1 MSNRI
6 VNRLQASKDLVPK
19 SSHNQVDEDA
29 PALITFFA
37 DTERSQDLGYYNSS
51 SSYNIDTT
59 HHNSKYSSNTTT
71 GKSAKSKSSAKD
83 LDRSVDVYHETVRQ
97 RTVREKLHLLPDLF
111 ESSRPARSSTSLSEG
126 PKATS
131 TPIAVSPVIVSERW
145 RSAPGD
151 QKGQMKMAPPME
163 KKDKL
168 EGGEEEA
175 EETGLPSVRKLLARF
190 EPGRSPTR
198 PESAAVGRSMA
209 GTAPRRSGSITL
221 ATADDSR
228 PKWKTMSAENIREQL
243 LNEKQRGREPI
254 QAVEPLVSPPL
265 VYQTGKSPAPSAGA
279 SQAQFDP
286 QLFVQSLYNLP
297 TIEESHHVVEDEGP
311 VSLEGGQ
318 SSACPSIE
326 GYMEKLPA
334 GRKRPTL
341 WNSWKKHY
349 FVAKGGM
356 LYIYTNKSKT
366 EMIEKLEL
374 FGGQVDF
381 MDSNMLGL
389 EDRRGQ
395 YIVVRCASHKAA
407 QEWESA
413 LSFHTLENYA
423 KTFISPV
430 PIPEDIRSMSSIV
443 VVDLGGASVRAGLCG
458 PQPCLPRLFF
468 PSLMAVNPD
477 NQHDKV
483 FGFDA
488 LRPEIRA
495 RYTISSPLLP
505 SKKVDK
511 YSVDLVALCGLLL
524 KVFQELRVDPKRT
537 ELQLSVPRNFNDK
550 TKVAIAALLFD
561 EFGVK
566 SVNMGHQAVFALY
579 SYSATTGIVVDI
591 GERMDIVP
599 IVAGYRVQSG
609 ISRTATGGL
618 ELTGHMRHALLGR
631 NYSLTS
637 TLDIFMVRQ
646 VVERLCYL
654 ARNYDQEMVAHANE
668 EKSVQ
673 LAGGSRIPTVTL
685 GPERFHIAE
694 GIFQPELWG
703 LDQQG
708 IHLLV
713 KRALAEVSLDV
724 RKEVAQSI
732 FLSGGL
738 TLIPGFKHRLEAEL
752 SKLLSV
758 RPRVHASPYRY
769 HAAFLGACA
778 HAISPAYVSS
788 RISREQWV
796 AGKADVVNA
805 WVL

>member
-1 MSNRI
+1 M
-6 VNRLQASKDLVPK
+6 
-19 SSHNQVDEDA
+19 
-29 PALITFFA
+29 
-37 DTERSQDLGYYNSS
+37 
-51 SSYNIDTT
+51 
-59 HHNSKYSSNTTT
+59 
-71 GKSAKSKSSAKD
+71 
-83 LDRSVDVYHETVRQ
+83 DVYHETVRQ
-97 RTVREKLHLLPDLF
+97 RTVRDKPHLLLDLF
-111 ESSRPARSSTSLSEG
+111 ETSKPAKIHLAPESAAAARIPPSTVFNSSS
-126 PKATS
+126 
-131 TPIAVSPVIVSERW
+131 SPVNISDKRQA
-145 RSAPGD
+145 APVATAAAWD
-151 QKGQMKMAPPME
+151 KQIFATDKME
-163 KKDKL
+163 DREGE
-168 EGGEEEA
+168 EGGEP
-175 EETGLPSVRKLLARF
+175 GLPSVRKLLARF

-198 PESAAVGRSMA
+198 SELATVVGRSNT
-209 GTAPRRSGSITL
+209 TARRSGSTTTIASTPGL
-221 ATADDSR
+221 GSDEAQ
-228 PKWKTMSAENIREQL
+228 PKWKTMSAENIRDNL
-243 LNEKQRGREPI
+243 DEKRSREPI
-254 QAVEPLVSPPL
+254 QTVEPLTSPPL
-265 VYQTGKSPAPSAGA
+265 VYQTGRGTAAAAAAAAG
-279 SQAQFDP
+279 QPIKFDP

-297 TIEESHHVVEDEGP
+297 AIEESPQLVEDEGP
-311 VSLEGGQ
+311 VSLDGGNQ
-318 SSACPSIE
+318 SASCPSIE

-349 FVAKGGM
+349 FVARGGM
-356 LYIYTNKSKT
+356 LYIYTNKART
-366 EMIEKLEL
+366 EQIEKLEL

-381 MDSNMLGL
+381 MDSNMLGV

-413 LSFHTLENYA
+413 LSFHTLENYS

-430 PIPEDIRSMSSIV
+430 PIPRDIRSLSGVV

-488 LRPEIRA
+488 LRPEIRC
-495 RYTISSPLLP
+495 RYHLSSPLLP

-561 EFGVK
+561 EFGVQ
-566 SVNMGHQAVFALY
+566 SVNMGHQAVFSLH

-609 ISRTATGGL
+609 ICRTATGGL

-637 TLDIFMVRQ
+637 TLDTFMVRQ

-654 ARNYDQEMVAHANE
+654 ARNYNQELDGYGGE

-673 LAGGSRIPTVTL
+673 LAAGSRISAVTL
-685 GPERFHIAE
+685 GAERFHIAE

-703 LDQQG
+703 LDQEG

-713 KRALAEVSLDV
+713 KRAVAEVSLDV

-752 SKLLSV
+752 AKLLSV

-778 HAISPAYVSS
+778 HATSPAYASS
-788 RISREQWV
+788 RITREQWI

>member
-1 MSNRI
+1 M
-6 VNRLQASKDLVPK
+6 
-19 SSHNQVDEDA
+19 
-29 PALITFFA
+29 TA
-37 DTERSQDLGYYNSS
+37 D
-51 SSYNIDTT
+51 
-59 HHNSKYSSNTTT
+59 K
-71 GKSAKSKSSAKD
+71 KAK
-83 LDRSVDVYHETVRQ
+83 
-97 RTVREKLHLLPDLF
+97 
-111 ESSRPARSSTSLSEG
+111 G
-126 PKATS
+126 
-131 TPIAVSPVIVSERW
+131 
-145 RSAPGD
+145 
-151 QKGQMKMAPPME
+151 
-163 KKDKL
+163 
-168 EGGEEEA
+168 EGGEEM
-175 EETGLPSVRKLLARF
+175 EEPSLPSVRKLLARF

-198 PESAAVGRSMA
+198 ADHA
-209 GTAPRRSGSITL
+209 
-221 ATADDSR
+221 ATATTGRQTQAASQRSSSTVSPSSGDEIRS
-228 PKWKTMSAENIREQL
+228 KWRATSAENIREQVDD
-243 LNEKQRGREPI
+243 KRSRENI

-265 VYQTGKSPAPSAGA
+265 VCQTGKGPASSPVAP
-279 SQAQFDP
+279 AQFDP
-286 QLFVQSLYNLP
+286 QVFVQSLYNLP
-297 TIEESHHVVEDEGP
+297 AIEEIPLVMEDEGP
-311 VSLEGGQ
+311 VSLDGSQ
-318 SSACPSIE
+318 SSSCPSIE

-349 FVAKGGM
+349 FVAKAGI
-356 LYIYTNKSKT
+356 LYIYTNKSRT
-366 EMIEKLEL
+366 EQLEKLEL

-413 LSFHTLENYA
+413 LSFHTLENYS

-430 PIPEDIRSMSSIV
+430 PIPRDIRSLSCVV

-468 PSLMAVNPD
+468 PSLMAVNPE

-488 LRPEIRA
+488 LRPEVRA
-495 RYTISSPLLP
+495 RYNISSPLLP
-505 SKKVDK
+505 SRKVDK

-524 KVFQELRVDPKRT
+524 KVFQDLRVEPKRT

-566 SVNMGHQAVFALY
+566 SVNMGHQAVFSLH

-609 ISRTATGGL
+609 VCRTATGGL
-618 ELTGHMRHALLGR
+618 ELTNHMRHALLGR

-637 TLDIFMVRQ
+637 TLDTFMVRQ

-654 ARNYDQEMVAHANE
+654 ARNYDQELATYGGE

-673 LAGGSRIPTVTL
+673 LAVGSRIPAVTL
-685 GPERFHIAE
+685 GAERFHIAE

-703 LDQQG
+703 LDQEG
-708 IHLLV
+708 IHLMV
-713 KRALAEVSLDV
+713 KRAVSEVSLDV
-724 RKEVAQSI
+724 RKEVSQSI

-752 SKLLSV
+752 TKFLSV

-769 HAAFLGACA
+769 HAAFLGACS
-778 HAISPAYVSS
+778 HATSPAYAGTRVT
-788 RISREQWV
+788 REQWL
-796 AGKADVVNA
+796 AGKADVVSA